1 MGKRNRIK
9 SKKRKSHISNFAIMA
24 RLIPG
29 PREIIESKE
38 RFIDQLKCI
47 YSKYLK
53 ELQNSIQLRKRN
65 MVPKHLKI
73 NPNLEEYNYYEYHN
87 HDLCDEFNHIFSMQV
102 NKFINSV
109 LLFLRD
115 VYLTQPSIMKHCV
128 QDSRIILEIACKEAQ
143 KLTFFLYQTNEKSYQ
158 DISKMLFQE
167 IIMKDKLTQK
177 YFQENTLQENI
188 QIVESIV
195 RIRESENF
203 DSAILPS
210 EKKKKKKKKKEVV
223 DDFNELDKEIE
234 DFKSKL
240 ELENIPSY
248 RNKPNLSDDWIAG
261 LRKRLKKKVYSL

>member
-1 MGKRNRIK
+1 MGKRNRVK

-38 RFIDQLKCI
+38 KIIDQLKCI

-53 ELQNSIQLRKRN
+53 ELQNSIQLRKRG
-65 MVPKHLKI
+65 MIPKHPKI

-109 LLFLRD
+109 LLYLRE
-115 VYLTQPSIMKHCV
+115 VYLAQPSIMKHCV

-158 DISKMLFQE
+158 DISRMLFQE

-177 YFQENTLQENI
+177 YFQENALQEKT

-195 RIRESENF
+195 RIKDSDNSE
-203 DSAILPS
+203 SAIVS
-210 EKKKKKKKKKEVV
+210 NEKKKKKKKKKEVIDV
-223 DDFNELDKEIE
+223 VNELDKEIE
-234 DFKSKL
+234 EFKSKL
-240 ELENIPSY
+240 EIENIPCY
-248 RNKPNLSDDWIAG
+248 KHKPNLSDDWIAG
-261 LRKRLKKKVYSL
+261 LRKRLKKRL